1 MPSSGC
7 IGVTVP
13 VRFVPVNEVKEP
25 FGELECWQTPGT
37 AAQWSDSFYFGGG
50 DARRRTAFYTRI
62 GRRPS
67 EGRVEA
73 AIGIWLPDGRFALG
87 FAREEAA
94 GDAAGAPVA
103 AGGLRYQPLVPGE
116 VWRLH
121 AGGSARVYARPEDL
135 ADPGAAF
142 EAVALGG
149 TLTFTGWVAPFHFS
163 GGLTDRMAA
172 RHYELPGSVSGI
184 LEVGGTRLPLAGTG
198 MRDHSWGVRDW
209 QGVPYWRW
217 LGLLVD
223 PDTFVL
229 LNTVGTA
236 DGGETAGGCLMHDG
250 VLEPVVQARI
260 DGDQR
265 GFRAVATDATG
276 RRAELRGGAVSVA
289 PLRQRRDGRLTLV
302 IPTPPTLTEL
312 TWGPHAGLAISEWLV
327 QTDA

>member
-1 MPSSGC
+1 MPSSC
-7 IGVTVP
+7 FIAVTVP
-13 VRFVPVNEVKEP
+13 VRFVPVNEVQEP
-25 FGELECWQTPGT
+25 LGELERWQPPGT

-62 GRRPS
+62 GRRPN

-73 AIGIWLPDGRFALG
+73 AIGIWLPDARFALG
-87 FAREEAA
+87 FARAETTGA
-94 GDAAGAPVA
+94 DAAAPIA
-103 AGGLRYQPLVPGE
+103 AGGLRYEPLVHGA

-121 AGGSARVYARPEDL
+121 VGGAARVYARPEDL
-135 ADPGAAF
+135 ADPDAAF

-163 GGLTDRMAA
+163 GGLTEQVAA
-172 RHYELPGSVSGI
+172 RHYEQPGSVSGV
-184 LEVGGTRLPLAGTG
+184 LTVGGTRLPLAGAG

-229 LNTVGTA
+229 LNTVGTG
-236 DGGETAGGCLMHDG
+236 DGGETAGGCLMQDG
-250 VLEPVVQARI
+250 VLEPVVQARV

-265 GFRAVATDATG
+265 GFTAVATDAAG

-302 IPTPPTLTEL
+302 NEGLTEL
-312 TWGPHAGLAISEWLV
+312 AWGEHAGLAISEWLV